1 MKGVKK
7 AAKLGIRWKL
17 ITYFALFV
25 AVILVLLWLFQT
37 VFLDSFYKAIK
48 TRNAQ
53 TCGDSIVSK
62 INSPN
67 LGDYINELARQ
78 NDVCVRVVNGEM
90 RDLYSADISPDCLI
104 HHYGTFQLFL
114 IYNYTK
120 ENGGMRFETVPQT
133 QYQAFYSSDFG
144 GQEIGLY
151 PFSDDD
157 LQMGQLTTGESAMES
172 LIYSRIVKTEA
183 GQEVLVLLNSTIT
196 PINPTVQTIQVE
208 LALIT
213 IVALLLSLVLAVVL
227 SQKISKPI
235 IKTNN
240 AAKELAQGNYEASFE
255 GGDYREIRELNS
267 TLSYAASEL
276 SKVEA
281 LRKELIAN
289 ISHDLRTPLT
299 MIGGYS
305 EMMRD
310 IPGENTPE
318 NAQIILDET
327 TRLTNLVNDMLNLS
341 RLQSGTQTLTLTE
354 FSLTQE
360 IREILARYNS
370 LTKRDGYH
378 IVFDYKEDVTV
389 EADQVRMSQVI
400 YNLVNNAV
408 TYTPEGSRITVSA
421 RRAERG
427 QQPGSVGLVAVSVAD
442 DGPGIA
448 PADRTEIF
456 TMFYKGKNVGSDARR
471 GMGLG
476 LALCKSIV
484 EIHGGTI
491 AVDALP
497 ERERTSPDRP
507 GTVITFTLPAVEY
520 EADHAEAEQRA
531 AAVAAGAYDE
541 GGGA

>member
-53 TCGDSIVSK
+53 ACGDSIVSK

-90 RDLYSADISPDCLI
+90 RDLYSTDISPDCLI

-120 ENGGMRFETVPQT
+120 ENGDAVR
-133 QYQAFYSSDFG
+133 D
-144 GQEIGLY
+144 
-151 PFSDDD
+151 
-157 LQMGQLTTGESAMES
+157 SAS
-172 LIYSRIVKTEA
+172 NPIS
-183 GQEVLVLLNSTIT
+183 VLLLLRFRRPRDRAVSLFRRRSPDGTADHRRVRHGIPDLFTDRQDRSGTGGAGASQFHHYPHQPLRFRPYRFNWRLLPS
-196 PINPTVQTIQVE
+196 
-208 LALIT
+208 
-213 IVALLLSLVLAVVL
+213 VALLLSLVLAVVL

-240 AAKELAQGNYEASFE
+240 AAKELAQGNYEVSFE
-255 GGDYREIRELNS
+255 GRGLPGNPGTEFHPELRRLRAFQGGGPAEGADRQYFS
-267 TLSYAASEL
+267 RPAD
-276 SKVEA
+276 A
-281 LRKELIAN
+281 LD
-289 ISHDLRTPLT
+289 HDRRVQRNDA
-299 MIGGYS
+299 GY
-305 EMMRD
+305 
-310 IPGENTPE
+310 PGENTPE

-408 TYTPEGSRITVSA
+408 NYAGQDKEILVRQRLKPGFVGWRSSTTARASSR
-421 RRAERG
+421 
-427 QQPGSVGLVAVSVAD
+427 
-442 DGPGIA
+442 
-448 PADRTEIF
+448 
-456 TMFYKGKNVGSDARR
+456 
-471 GMGLG
+471 
-476 LALCKSIV
+476 KSW
-484 EIHGGTI
+484 
-491 AVDALP
+491 
-497 ERERTSPDRP
+497 S
-507 GTVITFTLPAVEY
+507 
-520 EADHAEAEQRA
+520 
-531 AAVAAGAYDE
+531 
-541 GGGA
+541 

>member
-1 MKGVKK
+1 
-7 AAKLGIRWKL
+7 
-17 ITYFALFV
+17 
-25 AVILVLLWLFQT
+25 
-37 VFLDSFYKAIK
+37 
-48 TRNAQ
+48 
-53 TCGDSIVSK
+53 
-62 INSPN
+62 
-67 LGDYINELARQ
+67 
-78 NDVCVRVVNGEM
+78 
-90 RDLYSADISPDCLI
+90 
-104 HHYGTFQLFL
+104 
-114 IYNYTK
+114 
-120 ENGGMRFETVPQT
+120 
-133 QYQAFYSSDFG
+133 
-144 GQEIGLY
+144 
-151 PFSDDD
+151 
-157 LQMGQLTTGESAMES
+157 MES

-196 PINPTVQTIQVE
+196 PINPTVQTIQVQ

-240 AAKELAQGNYEASFE
+240 AAKELAQGNYEVSFE

-408 TYTPEGSRITVSA
+408 SYTPADGRIVVSA
-421 RRAERG
+421 RRVVEHDRPRVRIA
-427 QQPGSVGLVAVSVAD
+427 VAD
-442 DGPGIA
+442 EGPGISEE
-448 PADRTEIF
+448 DRKHIF
-456 TMFYKGKNVGSDARR
+456 DMFYNGSTGRRGGKSGDFKR

-476 LALCKSIV
+476 LSLCRSIV
-484 EIHGGTI
+484 EVHGGTLD
-491 AVDALP
+491 VRNVNP
-497 ERERTSPDRP
+497 HGSEFS
-507 GTVITFTLPAVEY
+507 FTLAAVEAGDVVARSTE
-520 EADHAEAEQRA
+520 EAR
-531 AAVAAGAYDE
+531 G
-541 GGGA
+541 

>member
-1 MKGVKK
+1 MTDLLISTLTQGLIYALISFGVY
-7 AAKLGIRWKL
+7 
-17 ITYFALFV
+17 ITYSILDFPDLGVDGTFPLGAAVTAVLLTRGVDPWLTLVAAVAVGALAGLFTGVVHVCLRVRNLLAGIITMTALFSINLQIAGSNLTV
-25 AVILVLLWLFQT
+25 DRGTDTIFTSAPVMAV
-37 VFLDSFYKAIK
+37 
-48 TRNAQ
+48 
-53 TCGDSIVSK
+53 
-62 INSPN
+62 
-67 LGDYINELARQ
+67 LGDMTLMGRKL
-78 NDVCVRVVNGEM
+78 VV
-90 RDLYSADISPDCLI
+90 
-104 HHYGTFQLFL
+104 
-114 IYNYTK
+114 
-120 ENGGMRFETVPQT
+120 
-133 QYQAFYSSDFG
+133 
-144 GQEIGLY
+144 
-151 PFSDDD
+151 
-157 LQMGQLTTGESAMES
+157 
-172 LIYSRIVKTEA
+172 
-183 GQEVLVLLNSTIT
+183 
-196 PINPTVQTIQVE
+196 
-208 LALIT
+208 
-213 IVALLLSLVLAVVL
+213 SLVLAVVL

-240 AAKELAQGNYEASFE
+240 AAKELAQGNYEVSFE

-408 TYTPEGSRITVSA
+408 NYAGQDKEILVRQRLKPGFVRVEVIDHGEGIEPEKLELIWDRYYKVDKTH
-421 RRAERG
+421 RRAV
-427 QQPGSVGLVAVSVAD
+427 VG
-442 DGPGIA
+442 
-448 PADRTEIF
+448 T
-456 TMFYKGKNVGSDARR
+456 
-471 GMGLG
+471 GLG
-476 LALCKSIV
+476 LSIV
-484 EIHGGTI
+484 KSVLEMHSAKYGVES
-491 AVDALP
+491 AVGEGSTFWFELPLP
-497 ERERTSPDRP
+497 EYLAQ
-507 GTVITFTLPAVEY
+507 I
-520 EADHAEAEQRA
+520 
-531 AAVAAGAYDE
+531 DE
-541 GGGA
+541 SQQQ